1 MADLEEN
8 AAQAEAAAQMAAA
21 DKITVASFKRRKPV
35 RRPQCAALGGLSELL
50 MPQLLDREFELL
62 DQQGQRPSAPPHRR
76 ERNHRRPSPTRESQ
90 YAGSVRTAC
99 GAIDLNSSDQPAD
112 RGRHACCGIRQ
123 STSWAGVIVTHH
135 QPASGGRSWRSRPSS
150 LARPRSRPLLT
161 PKRRS
166 WTEGEGR
173 FTVIITMFYKNIS
186 KAQPN
191 ARAVSSLGAFT
202 S

>member
-1 MADLEEN
+1 
-8 AAQAEAAAQMAAA
+8 MAAA
-21 DKITVASFKRRKPV
+21 DKITVASFERRKPA
-35 RRPQCAALGGLSELL
+35 RRLQCAALGGLSELL

-62 DQQGQRPSAPPHRR
+62 DQQGPRPGLRFCGQAGRSLGRAALPSAPPHRR

-90 YAGSVRTAC
+90 YAGSVRTVC
-99 GAIDLNSSDQPAD
+99 GAIDLNSSDQPAAC
-112 RGRHACCGIRQ
+112 GRHACCGICQ

-173 FTVIITMFYKNIS
+173 FTAITTMFYKNIS
-186 KAQPN
+186 EAQP
-191 ARAVSSLGAFT
+191 
-202 S
+202 